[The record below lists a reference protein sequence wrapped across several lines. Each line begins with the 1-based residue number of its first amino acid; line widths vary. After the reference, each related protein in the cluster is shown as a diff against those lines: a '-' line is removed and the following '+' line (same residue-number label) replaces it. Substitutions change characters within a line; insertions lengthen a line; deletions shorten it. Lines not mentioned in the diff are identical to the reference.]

1 MRALVD
7 SFWEDEKFLDDFLV
21 AAAGKLWH
29 HAYIGGLAEHSAN
42 VAELALRVA
51 TGYDYLNKDYLIFGG
66 LFHDAGKIGTYST
79 TTVIDYT
86 DEGRLVGHICL
97 ADEWICHRAR
107 QIEAF
112 PENLLMK
119 LRHLILSHQGELAY
133 ATPVVPMMTEA
144 FVIYY
149 CDEIDSKLGAIDR
162 IRSRQEG
169 EGWSDYVNL
178 LSRYLYFE
186 EEKE

>member
-1 MRALVD
+1 
-7 SFWEDEKFLDDFLV
+7 
-21 AAAGKLWH
+21 
-29 HAYIGGLAEHSAN
+29 
-42 VAELALRVA
+42 
-51 TGYDYLNKDYLIFGG
+51 
-66 LFHDAGKIGTYST
+66 
-79 TTVIDYT
+79 
-86 DEGRLVGHICL
+86 
-97 ADEWICHRAR
+97 
-107 QIEAF
+107 
-112 PENLLMK
+112 MK